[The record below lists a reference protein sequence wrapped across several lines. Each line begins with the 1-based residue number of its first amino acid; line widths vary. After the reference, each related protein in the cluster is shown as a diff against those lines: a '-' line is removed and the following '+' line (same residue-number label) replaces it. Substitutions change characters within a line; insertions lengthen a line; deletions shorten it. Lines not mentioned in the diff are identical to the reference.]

1 MPANPCFYHHAGGA
15 VGIWG
20 IITACTLVLRLADT
34 VSMDERGGPQCF
46 SLGSS
51 RLATPHIDGN
61 FSPATIH
68 CVLTL
73 IQRNKVSTVDLAIFQ
88 GCFSFLTLG

>member
-1 MPANPCFYHHAGGA
+1 MFVVDDELSAADSRAQYRPHKMPANPCLYHHAGGA

-46 SLGSS
+46 SLGS
-51 RLATPHIDGN
+51 RKAPN
-61 FSPATIH
+61 
-68 CVLTL
+68 
-73 IQRNKVSTVDLAIFQ
+73 IQPRSDHFV
-88 GCFSFLTLG
+88 